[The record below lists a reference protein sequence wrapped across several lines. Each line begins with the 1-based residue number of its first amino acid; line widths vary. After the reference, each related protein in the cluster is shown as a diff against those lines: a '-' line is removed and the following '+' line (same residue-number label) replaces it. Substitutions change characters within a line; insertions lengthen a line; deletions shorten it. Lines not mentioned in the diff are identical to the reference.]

1 MFHAA
6 CLAVSVYVT
15 VGVRLSVSQSV
26 SSIDSSSDVQPVCCS
41 SGAGG
46 RYRCCR
52 RPSPAAGSVVL
63 RAEVRGSTQ
72 TCLCLVCAVA
82 SSTR

>member
-41 SGAGG
+41 SGRAADID
-46 RYRCCR
+46 
-52 RPSPAAGSVVL
+52 AAGA
-63 RAEVRGSTQ
+63 RAQQR
-72 TCLCLVCAVA
+72 AA
-82 SSTR
+82 SC